1 MELTLIG
8 FYIRKDIF
16 TARNDSATFRAVGTE
31 PNPLAD
37 PETLYAL
44 HVPGLVNYAVQ
55 ELHIPRAE
63 AEELATD
70 ILLAS
75 IRQLATIPDL
85 PTWLRAAM
93 TFAARRKQ
101 C

>member
-1 MELTLIG
+1 MLL
-8 FYIRKDIF
+8 
-16 TARNDSATFRAVGTE
+16 SRAMDTD

-37 PETLYAL
+37 PDSLYDL
-44 HVPGLVNYAVQ
+44 HIPGLVNYAVN
-55 ELHIPRAE
+55 ELQIPRRE

-75 IRQLATIPDL
+75 IRQLATIPDV
-85 PTWLRAAM
+85 PAWLRGAMSCAAG
-93 TFAARRKQ
+93 RKL